1 MCREPILIVDFPK
14 EFDLIDHNILLKEPS
29 SFIDPVLVNWIK
41 AFLSDRRQA
50 VRIGNFLSDWK
61 FLKGGRY
68 TQGLLTIDFKY
79 FWSINFKFHTLCHF
93 KP

>member
-1 MCREPILIVDFPK
+1 MICREPILIVDFPK

-61 FLKGGRY
+61 FLKVGIAAGDKTWCY
-68 TQGLLTIDFKY
+68 PVYGND
-79 FWSINFKFHTLCHF
+79 
-93 KP
+93 

>member
-29 SFIDPVLVNWIK
+29 SFIDPVLVNGIK

-61 FLKGGRY
+61 FLKVGIAAGDK
-68 TQGLLTIDFKY
+68 T
-79 FWSINFKFHTLCHF
+79 
-93 KP
+93 

>member
-29 SFIDPVLVNWIK
+29 SFIDPVLVNGIK

-61 FLKGGRY
+61 FLKVGIAAGDKTWCY
-68 TQGLLTIDFKY
+68 PVYGND
-79 FWSINFKFHTLCHF
+79 
-93 KP
+93 